1 MESSQDVQELE
12 NSPVLVSEKGT
23 LSDVPEDG
31 PSRAEHV
38 NLEEPQETPLIA
50 PGDHADVPD
59 AIAWMMQNGVDF
71 SRTKDS
77 WHLSEDNVSLKKP
90 FSVYFTL
97 ETPCSHNDIVMGLV
111 DAGVEYE
118 DILSIQRRLSTS
130 TWVIALRSVEAK
142 CLVLSAW
149 YILIAGQRV
158 LLADCDNRVQLVKI
172 YNSPNEMPDSVII
185 GRLSAY
191 GTVLSFRRDLA
202 ADSIFNGIRT
212 ARMRVTKNI
221 PSTVRIAREFIRI
234 WYPGQPKA
242 CRRCGDLGHL
252 IKDCTSVRCFNC
264 EESGH
269 RADECEMPIL
279 CSICLSDGHRE
290 RHCPYVIFSANVES
304 EQADVIPPSSYASA
318 ARTPRVPA
326 PQIILDPDPTPEKR
340 METAT
345 EQTKAKE
352 KEKEREKEK
361 TRKGSKDE
369 EKKDST
375 EHRRSSGSKSHGS
388 HEHGRESR
396 ERRDDE
402 RERERE
408 RDRER
413 ERERERERARDR
425 SRHHHHHRHEHS
437 RDDDRHRDRD
447 RDRDRHRDH
456 RDRGRDRD
464 RPSSSSDDST
474 DSDEE
479 WIPVRGKH
487 SKSKR

>member
-12 NSPVLVSEKGT
+12 NSPLLVSEKGT

-50 PGDHADVPD
+50 PGDHVHVPD

-130 TWVIALRSVEAK
+130 TWVIALRSAEAK

-352 KEKEREKEK
+352 KEKDREKEK

-474 DSDEE
+474 DPDEE